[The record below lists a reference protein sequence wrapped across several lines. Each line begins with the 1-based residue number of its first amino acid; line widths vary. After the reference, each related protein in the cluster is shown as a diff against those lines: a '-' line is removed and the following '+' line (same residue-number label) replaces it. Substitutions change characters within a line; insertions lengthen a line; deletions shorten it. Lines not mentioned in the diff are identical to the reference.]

1 MEDFGF
7 TAKVAMSSSA
17 ASSWHKRA
25 LGLIDRLRTDKSGNF
40 ALITVALA
48 IPITLSTGLAID
60 VARMSA
66 AKITYQQ
73 AVDSAVLAAAAK
85 FASTGTADPVIAQK
99 FMTGNSAGATVTPI
113 TFTTNADGTVSGSAT
128 FQMKLMMMRLAGL
141 QTVSVNIGSKANAVA
156 VSKLAQASL
165 QITGAQGAYS
175 KDIYFFT
182 RDAKGAIL
190 SQTLILKYRYDGTN
204 KTYTPPIGGTT
215 TINVGD
221 YASYGYRMDI
231 YVDNSYKGKT
241 NGVPIITHYSDDADA
256 AKWTRST
263 GTCAD
268 PNGIKVQ
275 WEDGGDANYLD
286 FQYIQKCTQITNK
299 VTDVRLV
306 N

>member
-1 MEDFGF
+1 MDDSGF
-7 TAKVAMSSSA
+7 RTKIAIPSTAT
-17 ASSWHKRA
+17 SWRQRA
-25 LGLIDRLRTDKSGNF
+25 LGLIDRFRADRRGNF
-40 ALITVALA
+40 ALLTVALV
-48 IPITLSTGLAID
+48 IPITLSAGLAID
-60 VARMSA
+60 VARMTS

-99 FMTGNSAGATVTPI
+99 FMSGNSSGASATPI
-113 TFTTNADGTVSGSAT
+113 TFTANADGTVTGSAT
-128 FQMKLMMMRLAGL
+128 FQMKLMMMRMSGL
-141 QTVSVNIGSKANAVA
+141 DKVSVNISSKANAVA
-156 VSKLAQASL
+156 VTKLSKASL
-165 QITGAQGAYS
+165 QITAAQGAYS

-190 SQTLILKYRYDGTN
+190 SQTLVLKYRYDGTN

-241 NGVPIITHYSDDADA
+241 NGVPIVTHYSDDADA

-268 PNGIKVQ
+268 PTGIKVQ

-286 FQYIQKCTQITNK
+286 FQYIQKCTQTTNK

-306 N
+306 K

>member
-7 TAKVAMSSSA
+7 PAKVAMSSPAIRSWRRR
-17 ASSWHKRA
+17 AS
-25 LGLIDRLRTDKSGNF
+25 GLIKRFRSDRSGNF
-40 ALITVALA
+40 ALLTVALV

-60 VARMSA
+60 VARMTS

-99 FMTGNSAGATVTPI
+99 FMSGNSSGATATPI
-113 TFTTNADGTVSGSAT
+113 TFTTNADGTVTGSAT
-128 FQMKLMMMRLAGL
+128 FQMKLMMMRMSGL
-141 QTVSVNIGSKANAVA
+141 DTVSVNISSKANAVA
-156 VSKLAQASL
+156 VTKLSQASL
-165 QITGAQGAYS
+165 QITAAQGAYS

-190 SQTLILKYRYDGTN
+190 SQTLVLKYRYDGTN

-241 NGVPIITHYSDDADA
+241 NGVPVVTHYSDDADA

-286 FQYIQKCTQITNK
+286 FQYIQKCTQTTNK

-306 N
+306 K